1 VDNSQLWVVIVSS
14 GASIIA
20 VLVLFIRS
28 LISER
33 KPVNGN
39 GAKQSRD
46 CWEQHQT
53 VINKLD
59 TIQKTL
65 DDRMALFSKVQERL
79 DDINITILRG
89 WDGSD
94 RRKL

>member
-33 KPVNGN
+33 KPVIGN
-39 GAKQSRD
+39 GTKQSRD

-53 VINKLD
+53 VLNKLD
-59 TIQKTL
+59 AIQRVL
-65 DDRMALFSKVQERL
+65 DDRQEIFTKVE
-79 DDINITILRG
+79 
-89 WDGSD
+89 
-94 RRKL
+94 RKLDEINLSVHSK

>member
-53 VINKLD
+53 VLNKLD
-59 TIQKTL
+59 AIQRVL
-65 DDRMALFSKVQERL
+65 DDRQEIFTKVE
-79 DDINITILRG
+79 
-89 WDGSD
+89 
-94 RRKL
+94 RKLDEINLSVHSK

>member
-46 CWEQHQT
+46 CWEQHQNL
-53 VINKLD
+53 ISKID
-59 TIQKTL
+59 QMQKTL
-65 DDRMALFSKVQERL
+65 DDRQELFVKVE
-79 DDINITILRG
+79 
-89 WDGSD
+89 
-94 RRKL
+94 RKLDEINLSVHSK

>member
-39 GAKQSRD
+39 GNGNGVKQSRD

-53 VINKLD
+53 VLNKLD
-59 TIQKTL
+59 AIQKVL
-65 DDRMALFSKVQERL
+65 DDRQEIFTKVE
-79 DDINITILRG
+79 
-89 WDGSD
+89 
-94 RRKL
+94 RKLDEINLSVHSK